1 MPAMTRAPLAI
12 WGAAGHARAVTTV
25 ARLDDRWQIVGYID
39 DVDAGR
45 ADEPFCGS
53 SVIGGREALDELRRR
68 GVRHLF
74 LAFGANAARLA
85 LADELQREG
94 FEFPSL
100 VHPSAV
106 IADDARM
113 EAGVFIGPG
122 AIVNAEA
129 RIGKQSIVNSGAI
142 VEHDVQLG
150 SAVHLSPR
158 ACVAGSVRVGD
169 CVWVGAGAV
178 IRDKLS
184 IGAHAMVGMGAVVT
198 RSVPAHSVV
207 VGCPAKPMRGAA
219 A

>member
-1 MPAMTRAPLAI
+1 MAI

-25 ARLDDRWQIVGYID
+25 ARLDERWQIVGYLD

-45 ADEPFCGS
+45 RGEPFCGA

-85 LADELQREG
+85 LSDELERSG

-113 EAGVFIGPG
+113 ERGVFIGPG
-122 AIVNAEA
+122 AIVNADACIE
-129 RIGKQSIVNSGAI
+129 RQSIINSGAI
-142 VEHDVQLG
+142 IEHDVRLG
-150 SAVHLSPR
+150 NAVHVSPG
-158 ACVAGSVRVGD
+158 ACVAGSVQVGD
-169 CVWVGAGAV
+169 CVWIGAGAV
-178 IRDKLS
+178 VRDKLS
-184 IGAHAMVGMGAVVT
+184 IGSHAMVGMGAVVT
-198 RSVPAHSVV
+198 RSVPPHSVV
-207 VGCPAKPMRGAA
+207 VGCPARPMRVAA
-219 A
+219 

>member
-1 MPAMTRAPLAI
+1 MTRAPLAI

-45 ADEPFCGS
+45 MGEPFCGA
-53 SVIGGREALDELRRR
+53 SVIGGREALDELQRH

-85 LADELQREG
+85 LSDELQRGG

-100 VHPSAV
+100 VHPSAL

-113 EAGVFIGPG
+113 EPGVFIGPG
-122 AIVNAEA
+122 VIINANA
-129 RIGKQSIVNSGAI
+129 CIGKQSIVNSGAI
-142 VEHDVQLG
+142 VEHDVRLG
-150 SAVHLSPR
+150 CAVHVGPG
-158 ACVAGSVRVGD
+158 ACVAGSVRVDD
-169 CVWVGAGAV
+169 CAWIGAGAV
-178 IRDKLS
+178 VRDKLS

-198 RSVPAHSVV
+198 RSVPPHCVV
-207 VGCPAKPMRGAA
+207 VGCPAKPMRATVA
-219 A
+219 